1 MRGSTFP
8 VAGTLYVALFVV
20 YLATFGLPVGAI
32 GWIALY
38 FILMIMLGRATRLL
52 LPAGEDD
59 LFRTWLVPSL
69 SGMGLFQLLWFLAKV
84 LHVPHL
90 FLIVPPALA
99 SPWVSLRIGPGKAGA
114 AGDRKKG
121 SVGIIAVLL
130 LSTAVTFFPFKNFG
144 RERNGFYH
152 YRASFWAVSM
162 KHLAVIHT
170 LSRAHPFDNPYFH
183 GEPLHYYYLS
193 YAFPAALA
201 EIGLTAE
208 EAVFGYQAV
217 QAYLFVLLCLFF
229 FRREGERKGQS
240 LMLTIL
246 LVFSVSVEG
255 LYFIVRHFSRFI
267 ENPLFFRSL
276 VHFDGVSN
284 VFFAQPPMDTLHR
297 AILFTPMH
305 LEALTFL
312 MLSLMFVRRK
322 SFPLASAA
330 MAFSFLSSFFI
341 GGVGFLILGIYV
353 LLGALARKCP
363 RSLLVSFGV
372 SAVASLVFVKATA
385 MLGSV
390 ASTVSF
396 ALPEAGTLLWILRL
410 NFGPALILAL
420 VAYPLELRRSHDLF
434 TAALFLSLLV
444 TLALSFLV
452 RIEPLGDEFPL
463 KLSLILQV
471 LIVAGLAP
479 LGRHRRTF
487 AVVALAVILAGLPTF
502 LGDTYCAQDISNS
515 AHTLKVPVG
524 EMNMA
529 RWIDRNLSPEAVV
542 QTYPSAREW
551 FFSIVPVFAG
561 RDMWVGD
568 RMHGVA
574 FQVAPEAYERRLGE
588 TEQALARIDQPEYRE
603 YLRKAGLTH
612 VFYGAR
618 EAERMPAP
626 SALRLVKKTAGTSLY
641 ALD

>member
-1 MRGSTFP
+1 MRGHTFP
-8 VAGTLYVALFVV
+8 VAGTLCVALFVV
-20 YLATFGLPVGAI
+20 YLATFRLSPSAVGLTS
-32 GWIALY
+32 LY
-38 FILMIMLGRATRLL
+38 FVLMIMLGRATRLL
-52 LPAGEDD
+52 LPAEEDD
-59 LFRTWLVPSL
+59 LFRTWLVPAL
-69 SGMGLFQLLWFLAKV
+69 SGMGLFQLIWFLAKV
-84 LHVPHL
+84 LHLHHL
-90 FLIVPPALA
+90 FLIVPLALWSTRA
-99 SPWVSLRIGPGKAGA
+99 SFRTGSGKAA
-114 AGDRKKG
+114 AAPDRKKG
-121 SVGIIAVLL
+121 TAWIVAVLL
-130 LSTAVTFFPFKNFG
+130 LCTAVTFFPFKNFG

-162 KHLAVIHT
+162 KHLAVVHT
-170 LSRAHPFDNPYFH
+170 LSRAYPFDNPYFH

-193 YAFPAALA
+193 YAFPAALK
-201 EIGLTAE
+201 ETGLTAE

-229 FRREGERKGQS
+229 FRRPDEKKGQS
-240 LMLTIL
+240 LLLTIL

-255 LYFIVRHFSRFI
+255 LYFILRHFSRFL

-276 VHFDGVSN
+276 VHFDGISN
-284 VFFAQPPMDTLHR
+284 VFFSQPPMDTLHR

-330 MAFSFLSSFFI
+330 MAFSFLSSFFV
-341 GGVGFLILGIYV
+341 GGVGFLILGIYLLLSV
-353 LLGALARKCP
+353 LAGKCS

-372 SAVASLVFVKATA
+372 SAGVSLVFVKATA

-396 ALPEAGTLLWILRL
+396 ALPEAGTLLWILGL

-420 VAYPLELRRSHDLF
+420 VAYPLELKRSHDLF

-471 LIVAGLAP
+471 LLVAGLAP
-479 LGRHRRTF
+479 LGRYGKSF
-487 AVVALAVILAGLPTF
+487 AVISLAVILAGLPTF
-502 LGDTYCAQDISNS
+502 LGDTYCAQDISS
-515 AHTLKVPVG
+515 VHTLKVPVG

-529 RWIDRNLSPEAVV
+529 RWIDRNLSPGAVV

-561 RDMWVGD
+561 RDMRVGD
-568 RMHGVA
+568 QMHGIA
-574 FQVAPEAYERRLGE
+574 FQVAPEAYERRLNE
-588 TEQALARIDQPEYRE
+588 TELALSHIDRPEYRD
-603 YLRKAGLTH
+603 YLRKNGLTH

-618 EAERMPAP
+618 EAERMPVPA
-626 SALRLVKKTAGTSLY
+626 ALRLVKKTAGTSLY